1 MGLCFSVPKSQT
13 KIPPSLKNIYK
24 LLETDVPGFKTPNH
38 GDLTKW
44 ATQGVFL
51 LNTVLTVEAGKSNSH
66 KDCGWTKFTDAVID
80 IINNNLSEIVF
91 LLWGLPA
98 QKKASKVDAK
108 KHFILKTVHPSP
120 LSAKNGFFDS
130 SKRYPN

>member
-1 MGLCFSVPKSQT
+1 MGLCFSVPRTQT

-24 LLETDVPGFKTPNH
+24 LLDKDIPGFKTPNH

-51 LNTVLTVEAGKSNSH
+51 LNTVLTVEKGKSNSH
-66 KDCGWTKFTDAVID
+66 KDCGWTKFTDAVIRLID
-80 IINNNLSEIVF
+80 EQLNGIVF

-98 QKKASKVDAK
+98 
-108 KHFILKTVHPSP
+108 
-120 LSAKNGFFDS
+120 
-130 SKRYPN
+130 